1 MKKFTNQSYGSY
13 VDRMNYGGAKFYR
26 FALFPLMLLMLLFV
40 PTRMVAQTPT
50 EDSRY
55 ALFKNLEG
63 ITDVT
68 ITDNGSY
75 PWQELDLNAEGMTNL
90 GFTIPEGSK
99 GLMSS
104 NYNVDG
110 SSSETVVNF
119 TVEKPMLLTFKY
131 LVSSEYNFDKATIT
145 LDNKE
150 PWTISEKKQIEI
162 KALLSVGEH
171 ILKLS
176 YYKDNSTNEGADRTC
191 IYDLKTATTFSEY
204 VADYVA
210 TNSTLTFKKITSD
223 NLEGLDLSRL
233 AMVDNIDGV
242 QDVCTNYS
250 SIKNI
255 VFDESFKTY
264 APTSLREFFK
274 GCETLETISDL
285 EYLNTAKVTDMGKM
299 FHGCSALTS
308 LDLTNF
314 NTANVEFMDNMFEG
328 CSALKSLD
336 LTNFN
341 TAKVTYMS
349 CMFKG
354 CSALESLN
362 LTNFNTENVT
372 DMSWM
377 FYGCSALKSL
387 DLTNFNTAKVAYM
400 NNMFEGC
407 SALTTI
413 YVSNKFVTDNVSNGS
428 DMFTGCKSLKDY
440 SDSKTDHTYANCG
453 TTGYFTPVFDY
464 AEFDNAT
471 GTLTFRRGLSKPEG
485 AYDLNEGNTKP
496 GWLTQ
501 KEDIKKVVFDAS
513 FANARPTSCC
523 KWFDGCQKL
532 TEIKGI
538 ENLNT
543 QNVTDMNSMFSD
555 CQKLTSLDLSNFN
568 TANVKYMRSM
578 FGFCQELTSL
588 NVTNFNTANVEDMRS
603 MFKNCSALTGI
614 FASNKFVT
622 DQVIDGSDMF
632 SGCDKLIGAIK
643 YIGSQTDHH
652 YANYENGYFS
662 PEGGFPAYAVFDGG
676 TRTLTFGRGLSKP
689 AGAYDLNVGN
699 NTPGWNAQ
707 KENIEKVVFDASFA
721 NTRPTSCY
729 YWFCG
734 CSKLT
739 DIEGIENLNT
749 ENVTNMNSMFDR
761 CSALT
766 SLDLTNFNTA
776 KVSDMSYMFMG
787 CTALTTIFVS
797 DKFVTDQ
804 VTDGREMFHMCINLI
819 GAIEYDGSKSDHTYA
834 NYENGYFSP
843 EGGFHAYAEFD
854 GTGTLTFRRGVSKP
868 EEAYDLNEGAN
879 APAWSDQSTNISKV
893 VFDAS
898 FANARP
904 TSCYKW
910 FYMCTSLT
918 EIEGIENLN
927 TEEVTNMG
935 SMFSGC
941 YDLTQLDLSNFDTQ
955 NVENMSDMFV
965 SCLDLKSLNVSNFDT
980 QKVKDMNDMFYHCP
994 SLTSLDVSNFD
1005 TQNVED
1011 MSYMFSSCE
1020 GLTSLDLSNFDTQK
1034 VTDMSDMFWDSSAL
1048 TTIYV
1053 SDKFVTTK
1061 VSSGAKMFQGCTN
1074 LKGFIDYISNK
1085 DKDNYKYANYT
1096 TGYFTKL
1103 VGKNGEKKIGAAGET
1118 LATENL
1124 VLDDGKDFV
1133 AYEPFAAKNAFYI
1146 RVIPEGSTWGTL
1158 CLPFAIVQSQE
1169 TECKFYRLT
1178 GIDNDNECITLESCE
1193 GAEIPAGT
1201 PVLFKMNE
1209 GEQTLSI
1216 SAQDASIVTEPKAGT
1231 NTDVN
1236 LVGSFIK
1243 IGGKDNQ
1250 GLADTDY
1257 IIGKDKF
1264 WRVSELKKDG
1274 NSKGVGIK
1282 PMRAYIQPATA
1293 SQARAAMLSIGK
1305 GDGTTAIDNLN
1316 AISNDANAE
1325 YYDANGRRTNGLQ
1338 KGLNI
1343 VKRGSKTYKIMVK

>member
-1 MKKFTNQSYGSY
+1 
-13 VDRMNYGGAKFYR
+13 
-26 FALFPLMLLMLLFV
+26 MLLMLLFV
-40 PTRMVAQTPT
+40 STRMVAQTTT
-50 EDSRY
+50 EDPRY

-68 ITDNGSY
+68 ITDDGSY
-75 PWQELDLNAEGMTNL
+75 PWKMLDLNADGMKDL
-90 GFTIPEGSK
+90 GFTIPDGSK

-171 ILKLS
+171 SLKLS
-176 YYKDNSTNEGADRTC
+176 YTKDVSGNENADRTC

-328 CSALKSLD
+328 CSALESLN

-341 TAKVTYMS
+341 TENVTNMS
-349 CMFKG
+349 CMFMG
-354 CSALESLN
+354 CSGLESLN

-387 DLTNFNTAKVAYM
+387 DLTNFNTAKVDFMIHMFYGCSALKSLDLTNFNTAKVTYM

-453 TTGYFTPVFDY
+453 TDGYFTPVFDY
-464 AEFDNAT
+464 AEFNNAT

-485 AYDLNEGNTKP
+485 AYDLNMESNNP
-496 GWLTQ
+496 GWEAQ
-501 KEDIKKVVFDAS
+501 KRNIKKVVFDAS

-523 KWFDGCQKL
+523 WWFGNCFYL
-532 TEIKGI
+532 TEIEGI

-543 QNVTDMNSMFSD
+543 QNVTDMRDMFTCCYALTSLDVSIFNTQNVKNMNGMFCD
-555 CQKLTSLDLSNFN
+555 CSNLTSLDL
-568 TANVKYMRSM
+568 
-578 FGFCQELTSL
+578 
-588 NVTNFNTANVEDMRS
+588 TNFNTA
-603 MFKNCSALTGI
+603 K
-614 FASNKFVT
+614 
-622 DQVIDGSDMF
+622 
-632 SGCDKLIGAIK
+632 
-643 YIGSQTDHH
+643 
-652 YANYENGYFS
+652 
-662 PEGGFPAYAVFDGG
+662 
-676 TRTLTFGRGLSKP
+676 
-689 AGAYDLNVGN
+689 
-699 NTPGWNAQ
+699 
-707 KENIEKVVFDASFA
+707 
-721 NTRPTSCY
+721 
-729 YWFCG
+729 
-734 CSKLT
+734 
-739 DIEGIENLNT
+739 
-749 ENVTNMNSMFDR
+749 VTNMGNMFLGCSNLTSLDLTNFNTAKVTDMHFMFKG

-776 KVSDMSYMFMG
+776 EVRDMNRM
-787 CTALTTIFVS
+787 
-797 DKFVTDQ
+797 
-804 VTDGREMFHMCINLI
+804 
-819 GAIEYDGSKSDHTYA
+819 
-834 NYENGYFSP
+834 
-843 EGGFHAYAEFD
+843 
-854 GTGTLTFRRGVSKP
+854 
-868 EEAYDLNEGAN
+868 
-879 APAWSDQSTNISKV
+879 
-893 VFDAS
+893 
-898 FANARP
+898 
-904 TSCYKW
+904 
-910 FYMCTSLT
+910 FYM
-918 EIEGIENLN
+918 
-927 TEEVTNMG
+927 
-935 SMFSGC
+935 
-941 YDLTQLDLSNFDTQ
+941 LD
-955 NVENMSDMFV
+955 
-965 SCLDLKSLNVSNFDT
+965 KSST
-980 QKVKDMNDMFYHCP
+980 
-994 SLTSLDVSNFD
+994 
-1005 TQNVED
+1005 
-1011 MSYMFSSCE
+1011 
-1020 GLTSLDLSNFDTQK
+1020 
-1034 VTDMSDMFWDSSAL
+1034 AL

-1053 SDKFVTTK
+1053 SDNFVTTN
-1061 VSSGAKMFQGCTN
+1061 VQNGEKMFKNCTK
-1074 LKGFIDYISNK
+1074 LKGFQKYSLLDT
-1085 DKDNYKYANYT
+1085 DHRYANYK

-1103 VGKNGEKKIGAAGET
+1103 VGKNGEEKIGATGKT

-1133 AYEPFAAKNAFYI
+1133 AYEPFAAKEASYN
-1146 RVIPEGSTWGTL
+1146 RDIPEGSTWGTL
-1158 CLPFAIVQSQE
+1158 CLPFAIDQSKE
-1169 TECKFYRLT
+1169 TGCKFYRLT
-1178 GIDNDNECITLESCE
+1178 GIDKDCITLESYE
-1193 GAEIPAGT
+1193 DGAEIPAGT

-1209 GEQTLSI
+1209 GVKKLEI
-1216 SAQDASIVTEPKAGT
+1216 SAQDADLVKEPVAGT

-1236 LVGSFIK
+1236 LVGSFTK
-1243 IGGKDNQ
+1243 IGGNGNQ
-1250 GLADTDY
+1250 GLDKNDY
-1257 IIGKDKF
+1257 IIGKNKF
-1264 WRVSELKKDG
+1264 WRVFDLNDG
-1274 NSKGVGIK
+1274 NGVGIK
-1282 PMRAYIQPATA
+1282 PMRAYIHPATA